1 MSAALGSRFDI
12 LGNTMIQIK
21 QRLWIVLALC
31 LLAPAAYCDD
41 WAAGRNYVVLTPA
54 LPTAVALGKVEVTE
68 VFSYACPAC
77 DHFYPIIDKLRS
89 ALPANAEID
98 FVPAAFNTA
107 EDWPVFQRAY
117 LTAQI
122 LGVDKR
128 THDAMF
134 DAIWKSGELAVV
146 DEQTNRVRSPAPTI
160 EDVAQFYQR
169 SAGVKAE
176 TFVATAKSFA
186 VDVKIRQADQLVR
199 AYGVTGTPT
208 IIVNGKYRLDVAS
221 AGGYQQVID
230 LVKWLV
236 AQESGAAAKSRG

>member
-1 MSAALGSRFDI
+1 MKHIS
-12 LGNTMIQIK
+12 N
-21 QRLWIVLALC
+21 RLWVALALV
-31 LLAPAAYCDD
+31 AVTSAGYCDD
-41 WAAGRNYVVLTPA
+41 WSAPRNYQVLVPPQ
-54 LPTAVALGKVEVTE
+54 PTAVAPGKIEVTE

-77 DHFYPIIDKLRS
+77 DHFYPIADKLRS
-89 ALPANAEID
+89 SLPPNAEMD
-98 FVPAAFNTA
+98 FVPASFNAA

-122 LGVDKR
+122 MGIDKR

-160 EDVAQFYQR
+160 EDVAKFYER
-169 SAGVKAE
+169 TAGVKAE

-186 VDVKIRQADQLVR
+186 VDVKIRQAEQLIK

-236 AQESGAAAKSRG
+236 TKESATAAKSHN